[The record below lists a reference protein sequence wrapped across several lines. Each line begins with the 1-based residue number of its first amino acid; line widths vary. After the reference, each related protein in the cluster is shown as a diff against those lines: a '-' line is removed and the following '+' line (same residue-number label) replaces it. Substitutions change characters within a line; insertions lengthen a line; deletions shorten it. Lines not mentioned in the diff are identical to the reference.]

1 MILLD
6 TDVVS
11 GLMRQ
16 PRDALLVSWLSKQV
30 DQQLATSVITLAEIS
45 FGLQR
50 LPIGR
55 RSAEMQQRF
64 DSLLSVVRLVDV
76 DAQIARKS
84 ASFRSQREISGRPI
98 ALADALI
105 AATASVLELELA
117 TRNIRDFEGLG
128 LRLSNPWA

>member
-1 MILLD
+1 
-6 TDVVS
+6 
-11 GLMRQ
+11 
-16 PRDALLVSWLSKQV
+16 
-30 DQQLATSVITLAEIS
+30 
-45 FGLQR
+45 
-50 LPIGR
+50 
-55 RSAEMQQRF
+55 MQQRF

-84 ASFRSQREISGRPI
+84 ASFRSQREIPGRPI